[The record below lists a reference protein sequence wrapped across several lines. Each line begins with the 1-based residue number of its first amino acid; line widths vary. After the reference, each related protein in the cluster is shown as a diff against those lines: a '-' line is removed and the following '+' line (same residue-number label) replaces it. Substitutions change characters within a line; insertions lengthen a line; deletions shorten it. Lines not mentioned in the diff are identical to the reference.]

1 LAYLAW
7 FFGYRHSHRLIGS
20 ALHADSRKG

>member
-7 FFGYRHSHRLIGS
+7 FFGYRHSHRLMGN